1 MSLTAGNAL
10 VYDGTLS
17 LKVISLP
24 ALPNVQMLTAFNDA
38 NEVLLHNVLMQ
49 DETHE
54 HDDHDE
60 VMVELR
66 RQDTKLR
73 LIAELL
79 GMLLMQQ
86 QLVPPQIR
94 VRFSGEELA
103 APASDLPTL
112 AVGSWVRCE
121 LYVDPAT
128 PKPLVLHA
136 EVSGIQSSHVA
147 DGIDE
152 SWLYCRLQG
161 LSSNVQDCIEKLV
174 FRQHRRSVAQQRRLI
189 GPAQHL

>member
-1 MSLTAGNAL
+1 VSLTAGNAL

-121 LYVDPAT
+121 LYVDPSPVMLQT
-128 PKPLVLHA
+128 
-136 EVSGIQSSHVA
+136 VSTKAGYTAACRASAAMCRTVSKNWYSASTAAAWRSS
-147 DGIDE
+147 G
-152 SWLYCRLQG
+152 G
-161 LSSNVQDCIEKLV
+161 
-174 FRQHRRSVAQQRRLI
+174 
-189 GPAQHL
+189 